1 MGSTFLLSGLVKCY
15 RCKRALTGRYSRR
28 GTFPYYV
35 CHSFMKRGPGGCDS
49 PKLNARRFEE
59 LIVSRIR
66 SSILTDGNIGDLTKV
81 VVQELNGVIQG
92 QRKRLETIESELA
105 VVRRRLE
112 RLWDL
117 VETTDVDP
125 ASTALKIEAH
135 RERQRRLEA
144 SAAEATAIL
153 SQRRTVRDDVEAIAA
168 HARDM
173 TEFLKESELPE
184 RRALIETFV
193 REIVVTPDIAV
204 VRYSVPMADDS
215 RRPGQDF
222 EEVVLGTVM
231 PDGHSVQ

>member
-1 MGSTFLLSGLVKCY
+1 MV
-15 RCKRALTGRYSRR
+15 
-28 GTFPYYV
+28 
-35 CHSFMKRGPGGCDS
+35 
-49 PKLNARRFEE
+49 
-59 LIVSRIR
+59 
-66 SSILTDGNIGDLTKV
+66 
-81 VVQELNGVIQG
+81 QG

-105 VVRRRLE
+105 DVRRRLE

-144 SAAEATAIL
+144 SAAAATAIL
-153 SQRRTVRDDVEAIAA
+153 SQRRAVRDDVETITTYAW
-168 HARDM
+168 DM
-173 TEFLKESELPE
+173 AEFLKESELPE

-193 REIVVTPDIAV
+193 REIVVTPGSAV
-204 VRYSVPMADDS
+204 VRYSLPMADDS

-222 EEVVLGTVM
+222 EEVVLGSAM